1 MTNPPPPIVDPPT
14 DYGDLASQF
23 PTLVKDRIP
32 ELLYRVHRIDRE
44 PEWFAG
50 DGLYRWDPPPEPAVS
65 FGTCYVAT
73 DPITALMEVV
83 GDFDV
88 VTHDMLA
95 SRALATMSI
104 EAGQFADMENP
115 AIASFGL
122 DRRISIGDDYGACQR
137 WAKALWLAGFN
148 GVHYEPRHDPRGSGF
163 TAFALFGDPGH
174 QPTQV
179 RLVDDGPIDDAVIA
193 GLTGVFN
200 IRVLPSAPLTHQ

>member
-1 MTNPPPPIVDPPT
+1 MTNRSPTVADPPT
-14 DYGDLASQF
+14 DYGTLASRF
-23 PTLVKDRIP
+23 PTLAKDRIP
-32 ELLYRVHRIDRE
+32 ELVHRVHRVDRE
-44 PEWFAG
+44 PEWFTDDA
-50 DGLYRWDPPPEPAVS
+50 LYRWAPPPEPAVS

-73 DPITALMEVV
+73 DPLTALMEVV

-88 VTHDMLA
+88 VTPDMLA

-104 EAGQFADMENP
+104 QAGQFADMENP

-163 TAFALFGDPGH
+163 TALALFGDPGH
-174 QPTQV
+174 QPAQV
-179 RLVDDGPIDDAVIA
+179 RLVDDGPIDDAIIA
-193 GLTGVFN
+193 ELTRVFN
-200 IRVLPSAPLTHQ
+200 IRVLPPTPLTRQ